1 MKFESVALSATFL
14 RYDSQLL
21 KQGCE
26 SVGSSGMMN
35 ITRISIDQAKEM
47 LRTRADVQV
56 VDIRDARAYEAA
68 HIPGS
73 THLSEQN
80 LEQFIQETES
90 DIALIVMCY
99 HGISSQSASAY
110 LSNRGF
116 SETYSLDGGFE
127 AWQRSGGTQLR

>member
-1 MKFESVALSATFL
+1 
-14 RYDSQLL
+14 
-21 KQGCE
+21 
-26 SVGSSGMMN
+26 MMR
-35 ITRISIDQAKEM
+35 ITRISTDQAKEM
-47 LRTRADVQV
+47 LKTRADVQI

-127 AWQRSGGTQLR
+127 AWQRSGGT